1 MGERI
6 PFDETPKYLGATLD
20 RTLSYQKHLLNTAAK
35 VSKGCNLPKR
45 YTSNHWGADITTL
58 CTSRLPLWISVTE
71 YCCPIWSQRHHC
83 KKVSISLNECLRLG
97 SGCIKSTITELLL
110 ILLGIEPV
118 ESDEIKTYKVSVYM
132 RSKTLTFFTRLQ
144 YLHLEMLELLAECH
158 YQLVCTVKAMT
169 LMTYLLN
176 TGPSMIG
183 EDDGKILTTSS
194 ISSLHNRLHSGHGW
208 YCKLHG

>member
-1 MGERI
+1 M
-6 PFDETPKYLGATLD
+6 
-20 RTLSYQKHLLNTAAK
+20 
-35 VSKGCNLPKR
+35 
-45 YTSNHWGADITTL
+45 
-58 CTSRLPLWISVTE
+58 
-71 YCCPIWSQRHHC
+71 
-83 KKVSISLNECLRLG
+83 G
-97 SGCIKSTITELLL
+97 SGCIKSTVTELLL

-144 YLHLEMLELLAECH
+144 YLHLLAELLAECH
-158 YQLVCTVKAMT
+158 YQLICTVKAMA

-194 ISSLHNRLHSGHGW
+194 ISSLQ
-208 YCKLHG
+208 